1 MAEVKTNDLNSFNY
15 LESGEI
21 LFSIFDT
28 VKTVKSLDP
37 GLYNISYLGHPEYRV
52 TLQNSTNYESAKIY
66 NFAEK
71 NKIDESI
78 KAFTTLKVRQKLKEL
93 SFAHKLGVLLYGKEG
108 GGKTSIV
115 NYYCNQLI
123 TSNDAIVFR
132 INCEPCYLS
141 KVTDFILKVRGIQD
155 NLFIVV
161 MDEMEEL
168 AKENEGQVKTFM
180 DGAESLDNTIFF
192 GMTNYIDKIPSS
204 IKNRPSRFKYC
215 IEIEGI
221 QSEKEIKTILDKMI
235 GDIYEDEVIMKFS
248 TDLKGNTL
256 DQIKQFCIDKIMDI
270 SSTPITKKKIG
281 FK

>member
-1 MAEVKTNDLNSFNY
+1 MSEIKTNDLKSFSY

-21 LFSIFDT
+21 MFSIFDT

-37 GLYNISYLGHPEYRV
+37 GIYNISYLGHPEYRV
-52 TLQNSTNYESAKIY
+52 TLQTSTNYESAKIY

-78 KAFTTLKVRQKLKEL
+78 KAFTTTKVREKLKEL
-93 SFAHKLGVLLYGKEG
+93 SFAHKLGILLYGKEG

-115 NYYCNQLI
+115 NYYCNQLVEA
-123 TSNDAIVFR
+123 NEAVVFR
-132 INCEPCYLS
+132 INCESHFLD
-141 KVTDFILKVRGIQD
+141 KVTDFILKVRGIQN

-168 AKENEGQVKTFM
+168 SKDNEGEVKTFM

-221 QSEKEIKTILDKMI
+221 QSESEIKIILDKMI
-235 GDIYEDEVIMKFS
+235 GDIYEESDILKYS
-248 TDLKGNTL
+248 TSLKGSTL

-270 SSTPITKKKIG
+270 SSISVTKKKIG